1 MLNHIM
7 VLKENNSYL
16 CTRMCNGPIT
26 VQASVES
33 GVKVE
38 SAAVA
43 IFGEGPGGGQQRW
56 RVRNSG

>member
-43 IFGEGPGGGQQRW
+43 IFGEGPGGVSNG
-56 RVRNSG
+56 GG